1 MALVRRSAKFEVT
14 LVYVDEPQLISLMA
28 GKTRIL
34 AVAIPDDELNKSMFL
49 ATTVSKNDWEKYLEG
64 VVDLRY
70 LFTYPTR
77 IQYTFDLHGM
87 VDGKVMMNPVVGSTE
102 EKFLPLPGFFST
114 NHTENYEYNIGAKA
128 SDVETLLIDGEW
140 ELTDFGQFQQKFS
153 DIYAFLISTQ
163 DWSSQSVATP
173 MLRRI
178 KDAFLNR
185 PFQGG
190 FSYVHLFRDLN
201 DNVPRS
207 EKLNLSKIQYAS
219 PGSVE
224 IYGREDVFERIQEII
239 PNFLQNRIEI
249 GKKYNEFYKFLSRNK
264 YLQMNGD
271 HFSKDDAMAKYF
283 MYESQGLSKLMMAPD
298 FDAVWQLTDQNALV
312 ASKVVLSFYRRLAEA
327 ATYFGQGRIAYED
340 E

>member
-1 MALVRRSAKFEVT
+1 MKLVRRSAKFEAT
-14 LVYVDEPQLISLMA
+14 LVYVDEPQLICLMA
-28 GKTRIL
+28 GNSRIL
-34 AVAIPDDELNKSMFL
+34 AVAIPEEDLSKSMFL
-49 ATTVSKNDWEKYLEG
+49 ATTVSKRDWEKYIEG

-77 IQYTFDLHGM
+77 VQYTFDLYGM
-87 VDGKVMMNPVVGSTE
+87 VDGKVMMNPVVGDTDGS
-102 EKFLPLPGFFST
+102 FLPLPGFFSS
-114 NHTENYEYNIGAKA
+114 NHTEDYDYNIGAKA

-163 DWSSQSVATP
+163 DWTSQSVATP
-173 MLRRI
+173 MLKRI
-178 KDAFLNR
+178 KSAFLNR

-224 IYGREDVFERIQEII
+224 IYGRDDVFDRIHEII

-249 GKKYNEFYKFLSRNK
+249 GRKYSDFYKFLSRNK
-264 YLQMNGD
+264 YLQMSGD
-271 HFSKDDAMAKYF
+271 HFSKDDAMTKYF
-283 MYESQGLSKLMMAPD
+283 ISEAEGLSRLMMAPD
-298 FDAVWQLTDQNALV
+298 FDAVWQLTDENALV